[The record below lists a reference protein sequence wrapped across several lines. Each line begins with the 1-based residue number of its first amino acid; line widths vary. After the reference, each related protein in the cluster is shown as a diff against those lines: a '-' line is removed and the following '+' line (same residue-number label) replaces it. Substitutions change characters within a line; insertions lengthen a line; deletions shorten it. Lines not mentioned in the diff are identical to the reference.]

1 MFGRVRGELEGL
13 AGRFDPA
20 LVDAP
25 TAERIR
31 QDATAMKNIAAA
43 IEAQAAARVAETAM
57 SRQRGDRSAAEGL
70 ARRTGTT
77 VKEAK
82 KTLAT
87 GRKLKKLRRTAKAA
101 AQGKLSPDQTAAIT
115 DAADADPDAEA
126 SLLERAEQGSLQEL
140 RDECARAKA
149 KVTIW
154 RNGAAGSTPSGTCG
168 AGWIAT
174 GAGICT

>member
-1 MFGRVRGELEGL
+1 MLDGL
-13 AGRFDPA
+13 VAI
-20 LVDAP
+20 
-25 TAERIR
+25 EN
-31 QDATAMKNIAAA
+31 MAAA
-43 IEAQAAARVAETAM
+43 VKAHLAARVAETDVWRR
-57 SRQRGDRSAAEGL
+57 SGDRSPAEAL
-70 ARRTGTT
+70 ARKSGTT
-77 VKEAK
+77 VKNAK
-82 KTLAT
+82 KTIAT
-87 GRKLKKLRRTAKAA
+87 GRKLRRHRKTAKAA
-101 AQGKLSPDQTAAIT
+101 AQGKLSPDQTEAIT